1 MMVMFDAQHR
11 TVRDLR
17 RGNRAIVL
25 RALYFEGPASRQ
37 ELSETIGLSP
47 ATVSNVTGDLLAS
60 GTIVEAGLADSDGGR
75 PRVLLR
81 VNTTHGYAIGVDV
94 GETHVHVEL
103 FDLDMNRQA
112 RAEYALRPTRHD
124 VDLVVRH
131 IIEGI
136 EVVLNESGVPAE
148 RVLGVGVGVPGVVE
162 TGPDALIH
170 APTFGWDAVPLGR
183 LLRAGTDLPLFVD
196 NGAKSMGQAEL
207 WFGVGRRAR
216 HAVVVLIGSGVGASI
231 ITDGT
236 TYLGANSSAGEW
248 GHTKIMVG
256 GHRCRCGGAGCLEA
270 YVGARG
276 ILERAGVWTE
286 SVDEQA
292 ALAELVAGDSPVI
305 DETVT
310 YLGVG
315 LANLINL
322 FNPERII
329 IGGWA
334 GVLLGEH
341 LLPRIRKVAADNC
354 LAQPYKTV
362 SIGLGRLGVDSVA
375 LGAATLVIE
384 NFLQTGTTS
393 KPNGTPTRPRKRA
406 GI

>member
-1 MMVMFDAQHR
+1 MFDAQQR

-60 GTIVEAGLADSDGGR
+60 GIIVEAGLADSDGGR

-81 VNTTHGYAIGVDV
+81 VNTTHGYTVGVDV
-94 GETHVHVEL
+94 GETHVRVEL

-112 RAEYALRPTRHD
+112 RAEYALRPTGHD
-124 VDLVVRH
+124 VDQVVRH
-131 IIEGI
+131 ILAGI
-136 EVVLNESGVPAE
+136 DVVLGESGVPRE
-148 RVLGVGVGVPGVVE
+148 RVLGVGVGVPGIVE

-231 ITDGT
+231 ITDGS

-256 GHRCRCGGAGCLEA
+256 GHRCRCGGEGCLEA

-286 SVDEQA
+286 TVDEQA
-292 ALAELVAGDSPVI
+292 ELAGLVAAGSPVI

-341 LLPRIRKVAADNC
+341 LLTRIRKVVADNC

-384 NFLQTGTTS
+384 DLLQANPAA
-393 KPNGTPTRPRKRA
+393 KPNGVSPRPRNRA

>member
-112 RAEYALRPTRHD
+112 KAEYALRPTRHD

-136 EVVLNESGVPAE
+136 DVVLNESGVPAE

-256 GHRCRCGGAGCLEA
+256 GHRCRCGGEGCLEA

-292 ALAELVAGDSPVI
+292 ALAELVAGGSPVI

-310 YLGVG
+310 YLGIG

-341 LLPRIRKVAADNC
+341 LLTRIRKVAADNC

-384 NFLQTGTTS
+384 NFLQAGTTS
-393 KPNGTPTRPRKRA
+393 KPNGAPRRPRNRA

>member
-1 MMVMFDAQHR
+1 MIGAAQR

-17 RGNRAIVL
+17 RGNRATVL
-25 RALYFEGPASRQ
+25 RALYFDGPASRQ

-47 ATVSNVTGDLLAS
+47 ATVSNVTGDLLES
-60 GTIVEAGLADSDGGR
+60 GVVVEAGLVDSDGGR

-81 VNTTHGYAIGVDV
+81 VNTTHGYTIGVDV
-94 GETHVHVEL
+94 GETHVRAEL
-103 FDLDMNRQA
+103 FDLDMNRQG
-112 RAEYALRPTRHD
+112 RAEYALSPVRHD
-124 VDLVVRH
+124 ADLVVGH
-131 IIEGI
+131 VLSGI
-136 EVVLNESGVPAE
+136 DALLGESGVPAE
-148 RVLGVGVGVPGVVE
+148 RVLGVGVGVPGIVE
-162 TGPDALIH
+162 PGPDALIH
-170 APTFGWDAVPLGR
+170 APTLGWDGVPLGR

-196 NGAKSMGQAEL
+196 NGARSMGQAEL

-236 TYLGANSSAGEW
+236 TYLGADSSAGEW
-248 GHTKIMVG
+248 GHTKIAIG
-256 GHRCRCGGAGCLEA
+256 GHRCHCGARGCLEA

-286 SVDEQA
+286 TVDEQA
-292 ALAELVAGDSPVI
+292 ALAELVTGGSPVI

-315 LANLINL
+315 LANLINM

-354 LAQPYKTV
+354 LAQPYRTV
-362 SIGLGRLGVDSVA
+362 SIGLGRLGVDSVT
-375 LGAATLVIE
+375 LGAATLVVE
-384 NFLQTGTTS
+384 DFLRAAGS
-393 KPNGTPTRPRKRA
+393 PAGAAVPARPRNPA
-406 GI
+406 GARP